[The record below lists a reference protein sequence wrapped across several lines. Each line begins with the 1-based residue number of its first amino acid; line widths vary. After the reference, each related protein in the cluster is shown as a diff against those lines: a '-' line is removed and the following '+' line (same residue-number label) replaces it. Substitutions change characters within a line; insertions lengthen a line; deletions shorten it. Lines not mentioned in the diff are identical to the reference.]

1 MAKTGDVQMNYNAN
15 ASTTYQYMLSLNSEN
30 QKAWQVQQLFTQPPS
45 LLKNELT
52 MTIKAGPKLRL
63 ADGSA
68 NSAVMDIANVMT
80 QLRILTDSK
89 TEINVNG
96 YDNRTYK
103 VLFDQTATRVR
114 ARFDETGRIAEYD
127 IDLKCYDRHQ

>member
-1 MAKTGDVQMNYNAN
+1 M
-15 ASTTYQYMLSLNSEN
+15 
-30 QKAWQVQQLFTQPPS
+30 QQLFTQPPS

-80 QLRILTDSK
+80 QLRTLTDSK